1 MMLCN
6 KVRQDLDTMLN
17 VTKPLAKPGCSFY
30 YARFGVS
37 HARFQDGHDNLWRDD
52 EQSRRAN
59 AVARGR
65 GYSRNR
71 DALRREW
78 RSNHGRS
85 ARQRARVL
93 PYGRFYW
100 LHVLGTV
107 TVIHGAWDRSVARRV
122 GTGCVSTCRAGWS
135 PEPVKQTAN

>member
-30 YARFGVS
+30 YARFGVF

-59 AVARGR
+59 TVARGR

-71 DALRREW
+71 DDLRREW
-78 RSNHGRS
+78 RSNHGR
-85 ARQRARVL
+85 
-93 PYGRFYW
+93 
-100 LHVLGTV
+100 
-107 TVIHGAWDRSVARRV
+107 RSEEHTSELQSLMRISYAVF
-122 GTGCVSTCRAGWS
+122 CLKKKHQ
-135 PEPVKQTAN
+135 PNYINIKL

>member
-59 AVARGR
+59 TVARGR

-71 DALRREW
+71 DDLRREW
-78 RSNHGRS
+78 RSNQGRS
-85 ARQRARVL
+85 DRLRARVL
-93 PYGRFYW
+93 PYGRFDW
-100 LHVLGTV
+100 LHVLGSV
-107 TVIHGAWDRSVARRV
+107 TVRSEEHTSELQSLMRTSDAV
-122 GTGCVSTCRAGWS
+122 
-135 PEPVKQTAN
+135 